1 MIQLALVAIQ
11 DIFVALSGARMRFEI
26 KKKKQREKTTPD
38 SCFTFANPN
47 FICGKIRTDAQ
58 FSSDVQ
64 CSSSCTTAKLIHKA
78 NTN

>member
-1 MIQLALVAIQ
+1 MIQLTLVAIQ
-11 DIFVALSGARMRFEI
+11 DIFVALSGTRMRFEI
-26 KKKKQREKTTPD
+26 KKKRKGKKTPD
-38 SCFTFANPN
+38 YCFTFANPN